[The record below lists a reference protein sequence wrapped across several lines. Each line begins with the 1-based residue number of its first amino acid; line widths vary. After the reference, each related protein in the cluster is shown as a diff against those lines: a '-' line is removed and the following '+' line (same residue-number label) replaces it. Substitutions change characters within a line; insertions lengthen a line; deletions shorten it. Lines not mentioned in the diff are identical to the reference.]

1 MNFLNKGT
9 TGTGSFL
16 NATGNQMGAT
26 TNQTTFGLSG
36 QTGGGLGGATLGI
49 GGTAFNKTIGGT
61 SLGGMTSTAP
71 TLGSTSQSFIQQ
83 QPIGTTGSTNLGLTS
98 QTQPSTGGLF
108 VGAKTTTGF
117 STTTPQ
123 LTGFSAQGQGLGTF
137 SGQVGMQANQQS
149 VPNINYANPLLMNQ
163 TNSPV
168 FSLLPTNYL
177 KYEKISTLHDDIKKL
192 IGKIELD
199 LKNNEIFLDYADNM
213 YKGLNENFKIIS
225 GEGVKVVKFCKL
237 INSKNSKIKFILD
250 TLKIYVEQQSEL
262 LKKERKNFHI
272 IEQHPTFKINIPSE
286 YFFNLTKEIE
296 EKMALQIQQI
306 SDLESLINLN
316 YRKEY
321 GSFKINSDIVEELI
335 RELYNCLI
343 SLVSEAARVNEYV
356 NALKINYMELMKYN
370 YGWKELEIENRI
382 RAHMALGE
390 EIENIYY
397 K

>member
-1 MNFLNKGT
+1 MNFFNKGT
-9 TGTGSFL
+9 TTTTGGFL
-16 NATGNQMGAT
+16 NPNGNPIGGMT
-26 TNQTTFGLSG
+26 TNPTTSLGTSGLSN
-36 QTGGGLGGATLGI
+36 TGLGGSTSGL
-49 GGTAFNKTIGGT
+49 GGTQTFNKPIGGT
-61 SLGGMTSTAP
+61 SNALTF
-71 TLGSTSQSFIQQ
+71 GSTGPSFFQQ
-83 QPIGTTGSTNLGLTS
+83 QPTGTTGTTNLGLST
-98 QTQPSTGGLF
+98 QTQPLTGGIF
-108 VGAKTTTGF
+108 GSSKPSTAFGA
-117 STTTPQ
+117 STQTASFGTQ
-123 LTGFSAQGQGLGTF
+123 SANLSGLGGQG
-137 SGQVGMQANQQS
+137 GMQPTQPTATN
-149 VPNINYANPLLMNQ
+149 VNYINPLMMNQ
-163 TNSPV
+163 PNPPV

-177 KYEKISTLHDDIKKL
+177 KYEKISTLQDDIKKL

-213 YKGLNENFKIIS
+213 FKGLNENFKIIS

-250 TLKIYVEQQSEL
+250 TLKCEIDQQSEL

-272 IEQHPTFKINIPSE
+272 LEQHPTFKITIPSE

-306 SDLESLINLN
+306 SDLESLINLY

-321 GSFKINSDIVEELI
+321 GSFKVNSDIVEELI

-356 NALKINYMELMKYN
+356 NALKMTYMEMMKYN
-370 YGWKELEIENRI
+370 YGWKEVEIENRI

-397 K
+397 R

>member
-9 TGTGSFL
+9 TSTGSLL
-16 NATGNQMGAT
+16 NPSGNQMGGT
-26 TNQTTFGLSG
+26 TNPTSFGLSG
-36 QTGGGLGGATLGI
+36 QTGGGFGGATSGI
-49 GGTAFNKTIGGT
+49 GSTAFNKPIGGT
-61 SLGGMTSTAP
+61 SLGGTSSS
-71 TLGSTSQSFIQQ
+71 TLAFGSTGQSFIQQ
-83 QPIGTTGSTNLGLTS
+83 QPSVSTGSTNLGLNS

-108 VGAKTTTGF
+108 GGVKPTTGF
-117 STTTPQ
+117 TTTPQ
-123 LTGFSAQGQGLGTF
+123 MTGYGTQGQGLGAY
-137 SGQVGMQANQQS
+137 SGQGGMQTTQPSAT
-149 VPNINYANPLLMNQ
+149 NINYAVPLVMNQ
-163 TNSPV
+163 TNPPV

-177 KYEKISTLHDDIKKL
+177 KYEKISTLQDDIKRL

-213 YKGLNENFKIIS
+213 FKGLNENFKIIS

-250 TLKIYVEQQSEL
+250 TLKIEIEQQSEL

-272 IEQHPTFKINIPSE
+272 IEQHPTFKISIPSE

-306 SDLESLINLN
+306 SDLESLINLY